1 MQNRYLS
8 GMDYGL
14 ICKQMQYGDEDAAL
28 YIAIKNWTNRFDMDR
43 ETTAGIFFCVWVSPE
58 LLEDDNF
65 AYNIHSLKL
74 RELPGYNLASR
85 EFANNFRTNV
95 ESRVVSWPNIR
106 MDYGP
111 LTLLEG
117 RDLCEIDTFDK
128 KVENRISD
136 FVEIHEE
143 ID

>member
-1 MQNRYLS
+1 
-8 GMDYGL
+8 
-14 ICKQMQYGDEDAAL
+14 
-28 YIAIKNWTNRFDMDR
+28 MDR
-43 ETTAGIFFCVWVSPE
+43 ETTVGIFFCAWVSPE

-65 AYNIHSLKL
+65 AYNIHSLKQ